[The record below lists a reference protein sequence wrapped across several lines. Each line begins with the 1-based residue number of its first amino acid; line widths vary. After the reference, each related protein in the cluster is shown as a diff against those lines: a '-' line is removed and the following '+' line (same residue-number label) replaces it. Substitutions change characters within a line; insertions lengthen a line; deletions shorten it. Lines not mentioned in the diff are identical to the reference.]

1 MFRMPF
7 FANPLVLGVPTS
19 FGSENTSKSHKNPSK
34 CVYILAM
41 LYSSVLTISLAV
53 VSCDIHWIK
62 NKLTNFFVKSK
73 GLPKLVGTSVECEA
87 RCNIV
92 KRIGENGRRSIL
104 SIYQALQVHI
114 DNCSSQIIRKVIFSS
129 WLPKMS
135 WMHLLGN
142 HYYLHNAFC
151 SSLWRYSSHHLCT
164 KCHLSHKISLMAKS
178 KHFQLT

>member
-1 MFRMPF
+1 MFQQVLDRKTHQNHKRIRESVFTFWLCCIVPF
-7 FANPLVLGVPTS
+7 WRFLLQLCLLW
-19 FGSENTSKSHKNPSK
+19 H
-34 CVYILAM
+34 
-41 LYSSVLTISLAV
+41 SLNK
-53 VSCDIHWIK
+53 K

>member
-1 MFRMPF
+1 MTIFEVQKCLSPINLGYF
-7 FANPLVLGVPTS
+7 FFHFPLKVRYAVRFTEPLVLPNHRTWPNHWFCRTTEPNRK
-19 FGSENTSKSHKNPSK
+19 FGRT
-34 CVYILAM
+34 L
-41 LYSSVLTISLAV
+41 
-53 VSCDIHWIK
+53 
-62 NKLTNFFVKSK
+62 
-73 GLPKLVGTSVECEA
+73 
-87 RCNIV
+87 V